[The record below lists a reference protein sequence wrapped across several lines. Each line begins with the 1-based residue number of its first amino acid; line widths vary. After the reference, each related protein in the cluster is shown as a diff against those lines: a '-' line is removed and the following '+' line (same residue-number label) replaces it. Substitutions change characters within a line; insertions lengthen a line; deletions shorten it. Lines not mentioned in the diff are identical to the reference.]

1 MPINRLTHLALFTA
15 LALIVFII
23 EAQIPPLIPVPG
35 IKLGL
40 ANVITLVVL
49 ERFGRRDAFLVFL
62 LRVGL
67 GNMFAGGAMGFVYSL
82 AGGLLCFLT
91 MALLLEVFRNGQF
104 WVLSVLGAIAHNV
117 GQLLAGALFMR
128 TWAIVAYLPVLIM
141 SCCVIPVLI
150 LFPVMARSG

>member
-67 GNMFAGGAMGFVYSL
+67 GNTQYPANAS
-82 AGGLLCFLT
+82 
-91 MALLLEVFRNGQF
+91 E
-104 WVLSVLGAIAHNV
+104 
-117 GQLLAGALFMR
+117 
-128 TWAIVAYLPVLIM
+128 PVLHRLKNRQTLHTIQ
-141 SCCVIPVLI
+141 
-150 LFPVMARSG
+150 